1 MLKSIIIFIKYSLT
15 RFLMHKMII
24 RATIAVADWHLP
36 WCPNQSTFSLKV
48 EVIIILVLKF
58 ILAHTDNHSVAHGLE
73 KLNESG
79 ESSDETNSQD
89 AEASDHEYLSIII

>member
-1 MLKSIIIFIKYSLT
+1 MLLKNS
-15 RFLMHKMII
+15 FL
-24 RATIAVADWHLP
+24 A
-36 WCPNQSTFSLKV
+36 Q
-48 EVIIILVLKF
+48 
-58 ILAHTDNHSVAHGLE
+58 TDNHSVAHGLE